1 MTEPIRFRQVPS
13 PLDTGDQS
21 GPSCMP
27 GRKPEPWLLPEYL
40 FDTDDEQTEP
50 QSDKTESTPDTSPD
64 EKPADHDQ

>member
-1 MTEPIRFRQVPS
+1 
-13 PLDTGDQS
+13 
-21 GPSCMP
+21 MP